1 MKPDTAYELN
11 EHGAPNKDFFNIR
24 QRIKKTYL
32 EKYLPQFINH
42 LKASISDFDN
52 IPIGESLYRYYNDV
66 PNGEFCKVCGKLA
79 KFISFS
85 KGYAKYCS
93 KSCAFCKDSELYK
106 LRKET
111 TEKNYIKYGS
121 KEIYYKELAKKSKQ
135 TSMDKY
141 GSMEELYKSRYE
153 KMKQTCLEKYGV
165 ENPSKMDG
173 NYEKVQQTCL
183 ERYGDPNFRN
193 IEKGKN
199 TINNKYGSIE
209 KLNQIRHE
217 KMKQTCLEK
226 YGVEW
231 ASQTEEFREKVKQTC
246 LERYGVETTFKAKE
260 CIEKGKQTL
269 LNRYGVDNIAKS
281 NFLFEKYKKRMLH
294 NNDDLL
300 DIEYAY
306 TDKPTMYICK
316 CSNDSCNM
324 CEEKQFKIP
333 AKLYNTRRN
342 QYVDMCTIRN
352 PIGEDRNKNTSIELF
367 VRDIL
372 DEHDIE
378 YICNDKTILN
388 GKELDIYIP
397 SKNIAIECNGDFFH
411 AINGRKKDMKKLF
424 HYEKYINCA
433 NKGICLISVWDS
445 ERINNPELLTERI
458 LTALSIGDKP
468 ILENDIVVNNDWGF
482 DNILHDMGYKQID
495 IYEPEE
501 QKFGKFIIYDS
512 GTSRWVKVF

>member
-1 MKPDTAYELN
+1 M
-11 EHGAPNKDFFNIR
+11 
-24 QRIKKTYL
+24 
-32 EKYLPQFINH
+32 
-42 LKASISDFDN
+42 
-52 IPIGESLYRYYNDV
+52 
-66 PNGEFCKVCGKLA
+66 
-79 KFISFS
+79 
-85 KGYAKYCS
+85 
-93 KSCAFCKDSELYK
+93 
-106 LRKET
+106 
-111 TEKNYIKYGS
+111 
-121 KEIYYKELAKKSKQ
+121 
-135 TSMDKY
+135 
-141 GSMEELYKSRYE
+141 
-153 KMKQTCLEKYGV
+153 
-165 ENPSKMDG
+165 
-173 NYEKVQQTCL
+173 
-183 ERYGDPNFRN
+183 
-193 IEKGKN
+193 
-199 TINNKYGSIE
+199 
-209 KLNQIRHE
+209 
-217 KMKQTCLEK
+217 
-226 YGVEW
+226 
-231 ASQTEEFREKVKQTC
+231 
-246 LERYGVETTFKAKE
+246 ETTFKAKE